1 MKKRNF
7 ATVLCALSAT
17 ASGSTLAA
25 ELELYVD
32 RKTKQIFAEPAPG
45 RDKLGTFVQVDENG
59 KLPASAMP
67 ARPAQPLPPAPGAAT
82 PADTAVAQAAPAP
95 APAATPAPA
104 KSGDTAKKWYDKLSL
119 RGYTQIRYN
128 QGIGG
133 DAQDLRAP
141 GDRFIGNDQS
151 LGIRRARLVLSGD
164 LNEHVSLYFQP
175 DFAST
180 PTGST
185 TSNFAQLRDAYADI
199 FFDKKREYR
208 VRVGQS
214 KMPYGWENLQSS
226 QNRLSLDR
234 ADALNSG
241 LRDERDIGAVFY
253 YSPTVAKG
261 RFQDLVKSG
270 LKGSGD
276 YGVIGAGVYNGQ
288 GANRAERNDSMHA
301 VVHATYPFKFA
312 NGQYLEVG
320 ADAYAGRFVPTA
332 AAVNIGGRSFTPAI
346 TEPNG
351 YTDQRVA
358 AHIIYYPQPFGL
370 QAEWTVGR
378 GPELDVA
385 QRRIRTRSLS
395 GGYVQA
401 MFKHDFNY
409 GTLLPYLKWQTY
421 RGGSKFDTNAPR
433 MRLDEVEAGVE
444 WQPMDALELV
454 FAYSKMKRT
463 DVSTAPYPVVE
474 GDLLRL
480 QLQVNY

>member
-1 MKKRNF
+1 MKKRNL

-45 RDKLGTFVQVDENG
+45 RDKLGKFVQVDENG

-67 ARPAQPLPPAPGAAT
+67 AAPALPPAPAAPA
-82 PADTAVAQAAPAP
+82 PADTAIAQAAPAP
-95 APAATPAPA
+95 VPTAAPA
-104 KSGDTAKKWYDKLSL
+104 KAGEAGKKWYDKLSL

-199 FFDKKREYR
+199 YFDKKREYR

-226 QNRLSLDR
+226 QNRLTLDR

-320 ADAYAGRFVPTA
+320 ADATA
-332 AAVNIGGRSFTPAI
+332 AASCRPRRQSTS
-346 TEPNG
+346 
-351 YTDQRVA
+351 VA
-358 AHIIYYPQPFGL
+358 AASPRPSPTRT
-370 QAEWTVGR
+370 ATPTNAWPRTSST
-378 GPELDVA
+378 
-385 QRRIRTRSLS
+385 TRSRSACRPS
-395 GGYVQA
+395 GRWAAARSWMSHSGA
-401 MFKHDFNY
+401 
-409 GTLLPYLKWQTY
+409 
-421 RGGSKFDTNAPR
+421 SAPVR
-433 MRLDEVEAGVE
+433 
-444 WQPMDALELV
+444 
-454 FAYSKMKRT
+454 
-463 DVSTAPYPVVE
+463 
-474 GDLLRL
+474 
-480 QLQVNY
+480 

>member
-67 ARPAQPLPPAPGAAT
+67 ATPAQPLAPAPGAAT
-82 PADTAVAQAAPAP
+82 PADTAVAQAGPAP

-104 KSGDTAKKWYDKLSL
+104 KSGDAGKKWYDKLSL

-288 GANRAERNDSMHA
+288 
-301 VVHATYPFKFA
+301 
-312 NGQYLEVG
+312 YLEVG
-320 ADAYAGRFVPTA
+320 ADAYAGRFVPTS

>member
-1 MKKRNF
+1 MKRRNL
-7 ATVLCALSAT
+7 ATVLCAL
-17 ASGSTLAA
+17 GSTVSGNALAA

-59 KLPASAMP
+59 KLPASALP
-67 ARPAQPLPPAPGAAT
+67 AAPAAPTPAVAAPAP
-82 PADTAVAQAAPAP
+82 TAVAQATAPTQAAPAP
-95 APAATPAPA
+95 AAAPKA
-104 KSGDTAKKWYDKLSL
+104 GDAGKKWYDRLSL

-128 QGIGG
+128 QGVGG
-133 DAQDLRAP
+133 DAEDLRAP
-141 GDRFIGNDQS
+141 GDRFIGDNQS

-180 PTGST
+180 PTGSS

-226 QNRLSLDR
+226 QNRLTLDR

-276 YGVIGAGVYNGQ
+276 YGVLGAGVYNGQ

-320 ADAYAGRFVPTA
+320 ADAYAGRFVPSN
-332 AAVNIGGRSFTPAI
+332 AAVTIDGRSFTPAI
-346 TEPNG
+346 TEPEG

-358 AHIIYYPQPFGL
+358 AHVIYYPQPFGL

-385 QRRIRTRSLS
+385 QRRIRTRSLQ
-395 GGYVQA
+395 GGYVQT
-401 MFKHDFNY
+401 MYKHDGRY

-433 MRLDEVEAGVE
+433 MQVDEWEAGVE

>member
-1 MKKRNF
+1 MKKRNL
-7 ATVLCALSAT
+7 ATVLCALGVT
-17 ASGSTLAA
+17 ASGSIAAA

-45 RDKLGTFVQVDENG
+45 RDKLGKFVQVDDSG
-59 KLPASAMP
+59 KLPASALP
-67 ARPAQPLPPAPGAAT
+67 AAPAPPPAVPGTAE
-82 PADTAVAQAAPAP
+82 TAVAQAATVPAP
-95 APAATPAPA
+95 VPAAAAKPSDAP
-104 KSGDTAKKWYDKLSL
+104 KKWYDKLSL

-128 QGIGG
+128 HGIGG

-164 LNEHVSLYFQP
+164 LNEYVSLYFQP

-180 PTGST
+180 PAGTNT
-185 TSNFAQLRDAYADI
+185 TNFAQLRDAYADI
-199 FFDKKREYR
+199 YFDKQREYR

-226 QNRLSLDR
+226 QNRLTLDR

-241 LRDERDIGAVFY
+241 LRDERDLGAVFY

-276 YGVIGAGVYNGQ
+276 YGVLGAGVYNGQ
-288 GANRAERNDSMHA
+288 GANRPERNDSMHA

-320 ADAYAGRFVPTA
+320 ADAYSGRFVPSA
-332 AAVNIGGRSFTPAI
+332 AAVNIGGRNFTPAI
-346 TEPNG
+346 TDPDG

-378 GPELDVA
+378 GPELDVE

-433 MRLDEVEAGVE
+433 MQLDEVEAGVE

-463 DVSTAPYPVVE
+463 DVTTAPYPVVE
-474 GDLLRL
+474 GDLLRV